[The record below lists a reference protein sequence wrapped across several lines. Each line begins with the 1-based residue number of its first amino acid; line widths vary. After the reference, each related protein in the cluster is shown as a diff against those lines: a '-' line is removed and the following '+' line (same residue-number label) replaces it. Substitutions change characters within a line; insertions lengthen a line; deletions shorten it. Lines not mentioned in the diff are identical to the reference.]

1 VQEILRHLVSL
12 IGLKQRAK
20 SRPRVRAVVGVP
32 AEAFRVSKQRLRS
45 AMDGVADSVML
56 VSEPFAVAYGL
67 EALLHALVIDIGAGT
82 ADFCVMQGHYP
93 TEEDQR
99 TLPNAGDFI
108 DEQLIKLIR
117 EHHPDAQFSIH
128 MIREWKEKYSFV
140 GQTKT
145 RVTVT
150 VPTKGRAT
158 GLDITEDMRAACES
172 ILPPICETLLD
183 LFSKVEPEYQDKVR
197 NNIILAGGTSL
208 IAGLPEAIQNALHEM
223 GGGRAT
229 VVRDPV
235 FAGSDGGLAIAKDAS
250 NADWEKLS
258 L

>member
-1 VQEILRHLVSL
+1 
-12 IGLKQRAK
+12 
-20 SRPRVRAVVGVP
+20 
-32 AEAFRVSKQRLRS
+32 
-45 AMDGVADSVML
+45 
-56 VSEPFAVAYGL
+56 
-67 EALLHALVIDIGAGT
+67 
-82 ADFCVMQGHYP
+82 
-93 TEEDQR
+93 
-99 TLPNAGDFI
+99 
-108 DEQLIKLIR
+108 
-117 EHHPDAQFSIH
+117 

-150 VPTKGRAT
+150 VPTKGKAT
-158 GLDITEDMRAACES
+158 ELDITEDMRTACES

-183 LFSKVEPEYQDKVR
+183 LLSKVEPEYQDKVR

-208 IAGLPEAIQNALHEM
+208 IAGLPEAIQNALQEM

-235 FAGSDGGLAIAKDAS
+235 FAGSDGGLAIARDAS

>member
-1 VQEILRHLVSL
+1 MEETNDTLCVGIDLGTSRSSISASNGERHVIDSYVGWPLDMVARKLSKKSVL
-12 IGLKQRAK
+12 IGR
-20 SRPRVRAVVGVP
+20 
-32 AEAFRVSKQRLRS
+32 
-45 AMDGVADSVML
+45 
-56 VSEPFAVAYGL
+56 
-67 EALLHALVIDIGAGT
+67 EALDNRSMLDLRR
-82 ADFCVMQGHYP
+82 FCVMQGHYP

-99 TLPNAGDFI
+99 TLPNAGDFV

-158 GLDITEDMRAACES
+158 ELDITEDMRAACES

-183 LFSKVEPEYQDKVR
+183 LLSKVEPEYQDKVR

>member
-1 VQEILRHLVSL
+1 
-12 IGLKQRAK
+12 
-20 SRPRVRAVVGVP
+20 
-32 AEAFRVSKQRLRS
+32 
-45 AMDGVADSVML
+45 
-56 VSEPFAVAYGL
+56 
-67 EALLHALVIDIGAGT
+67 
-82 ADFCVMQGHYP
+82 
-93 TEEDQR
+93 
-99 TLPNAGDFI
+99 
-108 DEQLIKLIR
+108 
-117 EHHPDAQFSIH
+117 
-128 MIREWKEKYSFV
+128 
-140 GQTKT
+140 
-145 RVTVT
+145 VTVT

-158 GLDITEDMRAACES
+158 GLDMTEDIRAACES